1 MLRKKKKNLKKIVF
15 ACSQESKTTDYLII
29 INFAELN
36 SQNYFSHSKVGKG
49 KKPAKQEKDKNWI
62 KEDLKKMSLTCQASL
77 KYFTDQK

>member
-49 KKPAKQEKDKNWI
+49 KNQQNKKRI
-62 KEDLKKMSLTCQASL
+62 KIGLKKT
-77 KYFTDQK
+77 